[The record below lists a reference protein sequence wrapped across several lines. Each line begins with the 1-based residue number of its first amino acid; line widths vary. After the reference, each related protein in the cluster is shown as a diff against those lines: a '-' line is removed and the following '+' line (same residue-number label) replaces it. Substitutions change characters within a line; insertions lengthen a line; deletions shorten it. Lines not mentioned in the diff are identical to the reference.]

1 MFSCSHFRLVN
12 KSKTMLKWQQEEKSR
27 EEERVVA
34 KSKPI
39 TSLVSK
45 TANRSS
51 TALGS
56 RASNRLVTLGAQSS
70 NSDHISMEKTRFER
84 F

>member
-1 MFSCSHFRLVN
+1 MFSCSHFRPVN

-45 TANRSS
+45 TANRSF